1 MPGLEGHL
9 VASGAGDA
17 DRLEAVLREVG
28 DRIAALTLAVEG
40 QFEGTRSSLDALR
53 PALADSLERHL
64 PVELAALFVL
74 AKSACGDLAREDF
87 ARTWRQYDRDRTVR
101 PSGPFGP

>member
-28 DRIAALTLAVEG
+28 DRIGALTLAVEG
-40 QFEGTRSSLDALR
+40 QFEGTRPSLDALR
-53 PALADSLERHL
+53 PALADALERHL
-64 PVELAALFVL
+64 PAAC
-74 AKSACGDLAREDF
+74 ASD
-87 ARTWRQYDRDRTVR
+87 TSMSS
-101 PSGPFGP
+101 SGQWAGGRR